1 MNSKSECVK
10 LFRFNVST
18 LLVCLCPSL
27 VHGGRGVLP
36 RPYHSCERPRLE
48 RNHHHSSH
56 ANKTKQC
63 YIVQALLMAGTA
75 RHQRRMSTHSKR
87 LTRKG
92 TAVPCSPATLGL
104 GKIPNTFSNTVSGPS
119 RSSNTKFFT
128 RIESTIYKCTYI
140 RQSLTGASP
149 INRGREWT
157 YLELGDRKPLSKT
170 CPRAVDESQQMPVP
184 LDLFRPARNAVVADP
199 PFRFELFGVRTPQ
212 RRRAVHGRH

>member
-1 MNSKSECVK
+1 MFSLCQYVCAPVECMAAGAYCPSPIAVT
-10 LFRFNVST
+10 VST
-18 LLVCLCPSL
+18 
-27 VHGGRGVLP
+27 RGLP
-36 RPYHSCERPRLE
+36 WNVTITICQW
-48 RNHHHSSH
+48 SH
-56 ANKTKQC
+56 VDKTKQC
-63 YIVQALLMAGTA
+63 YIVQALLTAGTA

-104 GKIPNTFSNTVSGPS
+104 GKIPNIFSNTVSGPS

-128 RIESTIYKCTYI
+128 RIESTIYKCTYR

-170 CPRAVDESQQMPVP
+170 CPRAVDESQQMPVS

-199 PFRFELFGVRTPQ
+199 PFRLELFGVRTPQ